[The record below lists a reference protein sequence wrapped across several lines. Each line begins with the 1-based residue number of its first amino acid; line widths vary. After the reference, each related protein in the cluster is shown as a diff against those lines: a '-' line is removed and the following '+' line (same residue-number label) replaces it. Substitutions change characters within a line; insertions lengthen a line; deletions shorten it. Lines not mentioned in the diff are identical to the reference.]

1 MGIVCMNGQFEEED
15 LSPREAGLNYHFLVG
30 IYETLR
36 TVRGRLF
43 NWVAHAERLKHSAE
57 GMGFEISPG
66 RLDMFEEFAQR
77 VVDENMNNDSW
88 PKDLEARVRLQVDP
102 EGHYYV
108 QVLPLLE
115 TAQMALKEGVSV
127 VTRARE
133 RSNPE
138 VKAIDPD
145 YVRWAH
151 YEKQTS
157 GADEILL
164 VNNEGNITEGSMS
177 NLFIVTQAGVLVTPN
192 EGILKGTVRQRVL
205 DLAQEFKWKIEYLA
219 LTQEDVENAREVF
232 ICSVSR
238 EAIPVVKVDE
248 TVIGEG
254 RPGFMT
260 LKLARELKKKRL
272 ETIL

>member
-1 MGIVCMNGQFEEED
+1 MDGRFEEEN
-15 LSPREAGLNYHFLVG
+15 LPSREEGLNYHFPIG

-43 NWVAHAERLKHSAE
+43 NWAAHAERLKHSAE

-66 RLDMFEEFAQR
+66 RLEMFEEFAQR
-77 VVDENMNNDSW
+77 VVDENMSNDSW

-115 TAQMALKEGVSV
+115 VAEMVLKEGVSV

-138 VKAIDPD
+138 VKAIDPG
-145 YVRWAH
+145 YVEWAQR
-151 YEKQTS
+151 EKQVS

-177 NLFIVTQAGVLVTPN
+177 NLFIVTQSGVLVTPN

-205 DLAQEFKWKIEYLA
+205 DLAQEFKWEIEYRA
-219 LTQEDVENAREVF
+219 LTQSTVENAREVF

-238 EAIPVVKVDE
+238 EAIPVVKVDS

-260 LKLARELKKKRL
+260 RTLARELKKRRL
-272 ETIL
+272 EFSLKRPW